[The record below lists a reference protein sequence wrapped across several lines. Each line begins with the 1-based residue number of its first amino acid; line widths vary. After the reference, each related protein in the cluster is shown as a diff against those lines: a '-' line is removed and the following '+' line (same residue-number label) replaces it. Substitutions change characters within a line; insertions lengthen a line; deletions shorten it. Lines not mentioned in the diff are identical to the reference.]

1 MSPAGQDLVN
11 RIAEIDEET
20 HLFVLNDPGWVD
32 AAHEAMPFV
41 IEKGLVSGG
50 FLLAA
55 TVESKPS
62 YLVILKQHMEQQ

>member
-1 MSPAGQDLVN
+1 MSPVGQDLVN
-11 RIAEIDEET
+11 KIAEIDGET
-20 HLFVLNDPGWVD
+20 HLFVLNDPAWVD

-62 YLVILKQHMEQQ
+62 VLVILKQNAEQQ